1 MPKEP
6 EMTSRE
12 MRIPVG
18 KNGGPASV
26 NLEERSVEIICASES
41 PVLER
46 AGAGMAPTV
55 LLMSGCKLP
64 ENGQLPLLNTHNRTD
79 AKAVIGS
86 VRDLRVEGDKL
97 IGRAFFSASDDVE
110 PIWRRVV
117 EGHLTDLSVGRID
130 GKAEFVPHGRS
141 ADVAG
146 RSFSG
151 PCRVVPD
158 WRPWEISVCAVG
170 ADASTKMRSMPQ
182 NDSEEKDMSEQK
194 KEEMAAAPAVNE
206 AAKTTETKPET
217 PPAAPETPAAPEPA
231 NRSAEAPAAPDGPV
245 GLSYQDG
252 IEAVERCNQLGIT
265 GEAQKKLLAGARTK
279 DQLNAAILDHLTK
292 RSADLPNAAPQ
303 SFTRADTGRDE
314 RTKTREVLT
323 DALLM
328 RANAF
333 YDQREIGKGG
343 EFATR
348 ELARKP
354 AEGWQDFENYS
365 LVEMTR
371 RCLQAAGQPQN
382 GDLLDMVGRAFLYSD
397 LKVIL
402 DNVSNKIFETSFRE
416 QPSTWR
422 EWVSTGSVPDFR
434 LTTLATMGGLTD
446 LDKIVDDVGYQY
458 GRLKSDSWT
467 FSIDTWGKLYAIYR
481 HMIINDEWG
490 IIEEMNRMMGE
501 VAARK
506 LGDLP
511 YDLLTDNPQMKDG
524 NPLFDTSHNNVITP
538 ATADINTE
546 LFSEARRMA
555 ALQRDWSSGRA
566 LGLRLTRILTPVALE
581 DALRGFLA
589 TTTFVQNGGATSVA
603 NIYNNAFRL
612 TAEPRLDDVDPKSFY
627 IVGDQRTVRMF
638 FLRGRQE
645 PYLETRTGWT
655 VDGNEYK
662 VRIDAAAVP
671 MSWQT
676 MIKVTLP

>member
-1 MPKEP
+1 MAT
-6 EMTSRE
+6 EMQSRE

-18 KNGGPASV
+18 KGGGPASV

-41 PVLER
+41 PVMER
-46 AGAGMAPTV
+46 TGAGVAPTV
-55 LLMSGCKLP
+55 LLMSGVKLP

-130 GKAEFVPHGRS
+130 GRSEFVPSGRS
-141 ADVAG
+141 MDVAG
-146 RSFSG
+146 RAFSG
-151 PCRVVPD
+151 PCRVVPE

-170 ADASTKMRSMPQ
+170 ADASTKMRSLPH
-182 NDSEEKDMSEQK
+182 NDSEENNMSEQK
-194 KEEMAAAPAVNE
+194 KEELAAAPAANE
-206 AAKTTETKPET
+206 AAKPET
-217 PPAAPETPAAPEPA
+217 PAAPATPETAAPETPAAETV
-231 NRSAEAPAAPDGPV
+231 NRSIPEAPPAAP
-245 GLSYQDG
+245 GLSFEDG
-252 IEAVERCNQLGIT
+252 LAAVDRCNKLGIT
-265 GEAQKKLLAGARTK
+265 GETQRNLLAGVRTQE
-279 DQLNAAILDHLTK
+279 QLNAAILAHLER
-292 RSADLPNAAPQ
+292 RSLESLPAAAP
-303 SFTRADTGRDE
+303 SAAPGATVVKDE
-314 RTKTREVLT
+314 RVKAREVMT

-328 RANAF
+328 RAGVF
-333 YDQREIGKGG
+333 HDQRQIDKGG
-343 EFATR
+343 ELARR
-348 ELARKP
+348 ELERQP
-354 AEGWQDFENYS
+354 AAGWQDFQNYT
-365 LVEMTR
+365 LVEIAR
-371 RCLQAAGQPQN
+371 RCLAAANQPQN
-382 GDLLDMVGRAFLYSD
+382 GDSVEMVGRAFLYSD

-402 DNVSNKIFETSFRE
+402 DNVSNKIFEESFRE

-422 EWVSTGSVPDFR
+422 EWASTGEVNDFR
-434 LTTLATMGGLTD
+434 LTTLATVGGLTD

-467 FSIDTWGKLYAIYR
+467 FKIETWGKLYAIYR
-481 HMIINDEWG
+481 QMIVNDEWG
-490 IIEEMNRMMGE
+490 VIEEMNRMMGE

-511 YDLLTDNPQMKDG
+511 YDLISDNPQMKDG
-524 NPLFDTSHNNVITP
+524 APLFDVSHNNVITP
-538 ATADINTE
+538 ATADINTD
-546 LFSEARRMA
+546 LFKQARIMA
-555 ALQRDWSSGRA
+555 ALQKDWSNGRA
-566 LGLRLTRILTPVALE
+566 LGIRLTRIITPVSLE
-581 DALRGFLA
+581 DSLREFLK

-603 NIYNNAFRL
+603 NIYNNAFTL
-612 TAEPRLDDVDPKSFY
+612 TSDPRLDDVDPKSFY
-627 IVGDQRTVRMF
+627 LAADRRTVRMF

>member
-1 MPKEP
+1 MTT
-6 EMTSRE
+6 EMQSRE

-18 KNGGPASV
+18 KGGGPASV

-41 PVLER
+41 PVMER
-46 AGAGMAPTV
+46 TGAGVAPTV
-55 LLMSGCKLP
+55 LLMSGVRLP

-130 GKAEFVPHGRS
+130 GRSEFVPSGRS
-141 ADVAG
+141 MDVAG
-146 RSFSG
+146 RAFSG
-151 PCRVVPD
+151 PCRVVPE

-170 ADASTKMRSMPQ
+170 ADASTKMRSLPH
-182 NDSEEKDMSEQK
+182 NDSEENNMSEQK
-194 KEEMAAAPAVNE
+194 KEELAAAPAANE
-206 AAKTTETKPET
+206 AAKPET
-217 PPAAPETPAAPEPA
+217 PAAPAAPETAAPETPAAETV
-231 NRSAEAPAAPDGPV
+231 NRSIPEAPPAAP
-245 GLSYQDG
+245 GLSFEDG
-252 IEAVERCNQLGIT
+252 LAAVDRCNKLGIT
-265 GEAQKKLLAGARTK
+265 GQTQRNLLAGVRTQE
-279 DQLNAAILDHLTK
+279 QLNAAILAHLER
-292 RSADLPNAAPQ
+292 RSLEALPAAAPQ
-303 SFTRADTGRDE
+303 SFNRADTGKDE

-328 RANAF
+328 RSGVF
-333 YDQREIGKGG
+333 HSQREIDRGG
-343 EFATR
+343 EFARR
-348 ELARKP
+348 ELDRKP
-354 AEGWQDFENYS
+354 AEGWQDFQNYS
-365 LVEMTR
+365 LVDIAR
-371 RCLQAAGQPQN
+371 RCLQAANQPQN
-382 GDLLDMVGRAFLYSD
+382 GDVLDMVGRAFLYSD
-397 LKVIL
+397 LKVLL
-402 DNVSNKIFETSFRE
+402 DNVSNKIFEASFQA
-416 QPSTWR
+416 QPSSWR
-422 EWVSTGSVPDFR
+422 EWVSIGTVPDFR
-434 LTTLATMGGLTD
+434 LTTLATVGGLTD

-467 FSIDTWGKLYAIYR
+467 FQIETWGKLYAIYR

-511 YDLLTDNPQMKDG
+511 YDLLSDNPQMKD
-524 NPLFDTSHNNVITP
+524 NLPLFDPGHDNVLTP
-538 ATADINTE
+538 ATADIDTA
-546 LFSEARRMA
+546 LFSEARKKA
-555 ALQRDWSSGRA
+555 ALQKDWATNRA

-603 NIYNNAFRL
+603 NIYNNAFAL

-627 IVGDQRTVRMF
+627 LVGDQRTVRMF